1 MPPLHLMAR
10 PEGWVIL
17 RPPMRLPGLLAAA
30 AILSCA
36 PRDPP
41 PDAVYRAFVR
51 AAAARDAA
59 AAWPLLSSRTRSW
72 LDARARKAAAE
83 VPGLLPASGQR
94 LLFGDAAGAARP
106 VKAIELVVRDAERA
120 QLRVTDDAGA
130 VAAVALVRE
139 DGAWKIDLP
148 EP

>member
-1 MPPLHLMAR
+1 MAR
-10 PEGWVIL
+10 PGRAVIL
-17 RPPMRLPGLLAAA
+17 RPPMRSLGLLAAA
-30 AILSCA
+30 ALLSCA

-83 VPGLLPASGQR
+83 APGLLPASGQR
-94 LLFGDAAGAARP
+94 LLFGDAAGAVRP
-106 VKAIELVVRDAERA
+106 VREIEVLGRDSERA
-120 QLRVTDDAGA
+120 RLRVTDEAGA
-130 VAAVALVRE
+130 VAAVTLVRE
-139 DGAWKIDLP
+139 GGAWRIDLT
-148 EP
+148 EK

>member
-1 MPPLHLMAR
+1 MRPL
-10 PEGWVIL
+10 
-17 RPPMRLPGLLAAA
+17 GLVAAA
-30 AILSCA
+30 ALFSCA

-41 PDAVYRAFVR
+41 PDAVYRAFVK

-72 LDARARKAAAE
+72 LDARARRAAGEA
-83 VPGLLPASGQR
+83 PGLLPASGQR
-94 LLFGDAAGAARP
+94 LLFGDAAAGAARP
-106 VKAIELVVRDAERA
+106 VKEIEVLDRDASRA
-120 QLRVTDDAGA
+120 RLRVTDDAGA

-139 DGAWKIDLP
+139 GGAWRIDLP